1 MRVPRSSMKVE
12 PVLLR
17 NHSLTLPV
25 RLLSSRTVY
34 NWLRKPT
41 QRLRETTLNVQSAKP
56 RWTTRSIFL
65 HF

>member
-12 PVLLR
+12 SVLLR
-17 NHSLTLPV
+17 NHPLTLPV
-25 RLLSSRTVY
+25 RLLSFRTVY
-34 NWLRKPT
+34 NWLRKPP

-56 RWTTRSIFL
+56 RWTTGPSLL